1 MGLIVG
7 LTGSMGSGKTTAA
20 SLFKDLGASVIDADA
35 ICRELVLPNQLAWK
49 EITHTF
55 GNAVLKEDKTI
66 DRIKLADIVFND
78 KTQKALL
85 ENILHPKVIDEEMRL
100 CGEIFKI
107 NPQAIVVIDAAL
119 LIESGNYK
127 KVDKVIVVTCD
138 PESLICRAIKRSSLT
153 REEAILRI
161 QNQMP
166 QEEKI
171 KKADYILQNDGNQED
186 FRTKVQKLYAEL
198 KAST

>member
-20 SLFKDLGASVIDADA
+20 SILAELGARIIDADV
-35 ICRELVLPNQLAWK
+35 ICRELVLPNHPAWE

-55 GNAVLKEDKTI
+55 GKAILKEDLTI
-66 DRIKLADIVFND
+66 DRTQLANIVFND
-78 KTQKALL
+78 KNKKTLL
-85 ENILHPKVIDEEMRL
+85 ENILHPKVIEEEMRL
-100 CGEIFKI
+100 CGQIFKAD
-107 NPQAIVVIDAAL
+107 PQSIVVIDAAL

-138 PESLICRAIKRSSLT
+138 QESLIRRAMKRSSLT
-153 REEAILRI
+153 RKEAKLRI

-166 QEEKI
+166 QEEKV
-171 KKADYILQNDGNQED
+171 KQADYILQNDGTLED
-186 FRTKVQKLYAEL
+186 FKAKVKNLYIEL
-198 KAST
+198 KATL

>member
-20 SLFKDLGASVIDADA
+20 SILAELGARIIDADV
-35 ICRELVLPNQLAWK
+35 ICRELVLPNQPAWE

-55 GNAVLKEDKTI
+55 GKAILKEDLTI
-66 DRIKLADIVFND
+66 DRTQLANIVFND
-78 KTQKALL
+78 KNKKTLL
-85 ENILHPKVIDEEMRL
+85 ENILHPKVIEEEMRL
-100 CGEIFKI
+100 CGQIFKTD
-107 NPQAIVVIDAAL
+107 PQSIVVIDAAL

-138 PESLICRAIKRSSLT
+138 QENLIRRAMKRSSLT
-153 REEAILRI
+153 REEAKLRI

-171 KKADYILQNDGNQED
+171 KLADYILQNDGNHED
-186 FRTKVQKLYAEL
+186 FKAKVQNLYTEL
-198 KAST
+198 KATL